1 MEQVLLDE
9 KVPQKNLISDTI
21 IDNLIPL
28 SFETID
34 DEEIIKYIY
43 EHCKKLLR
51 FAKDKNSSKE
61 VAKAIDL
68 SNFDVLGEAIGSVR
82 TVDIRK
88 MMEMIYKTS
97 NPFIIIHNHPTNN
110 SFSYRD
116 LSTFFSS
123 NQLRIMVVI
132 GNLGA
137 IYTIEKTDYLF
148 QNQLVSVR
156 KSLLDWKHGNIDAN
170 TMYEQLSR
178 FGVIY
183 SEI

>member
-1 MEQVLLDE
+1 M
-9 KVPQKNLISDTI
+9 
-21 IDNLIPL
+21 
-28 SFETID
+28 
-34 DEEIIKYIY
+34 
-43 EHCKKLLR
+43 
-51 FAKDKNSSKE
+51 
-61 VAKAIDL
+61 
-68 SNFDVLGEAIGSVR
+68 LGEAIGSVR
-82 TVDIRK
+82 TVDIRE

-156 KSLLDWKHGNIDAN
+156 KSLLDWKHGNIDDN